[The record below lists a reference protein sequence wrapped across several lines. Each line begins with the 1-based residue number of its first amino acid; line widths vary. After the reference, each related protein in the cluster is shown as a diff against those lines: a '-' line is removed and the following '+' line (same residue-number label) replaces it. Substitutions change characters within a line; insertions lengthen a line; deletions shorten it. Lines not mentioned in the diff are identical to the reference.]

1 MIGLT
6 KWSCDVA
13 STIYK
18 VTCFWLCEALVVC
31 KTFKILNLKPLK
43 RGFNERGLS
52 HHQAAIN
59 FT

>member
-18 VTCFWLCEALVVC
+18 VTCFWLCV
-31 KTFKILNLKPLK
+31 KPL
-43 RGFNERGLS
+43 RS
-52 HHQAAIN
+52 
-59 FT
+59 